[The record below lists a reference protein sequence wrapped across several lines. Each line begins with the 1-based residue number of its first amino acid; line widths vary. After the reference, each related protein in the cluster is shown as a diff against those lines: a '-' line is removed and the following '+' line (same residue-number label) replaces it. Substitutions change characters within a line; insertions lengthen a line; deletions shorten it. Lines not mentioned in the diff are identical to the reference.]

1 MKFSV
6 SCLLLALGTS
16 DAFTG
21 PSPSRSATSALDG
34 LVPMTGGTGA
44 TEFFNDQPFADSDA
58 AWSDANP
65 VIQWGK
71 ATSNSPPPIAVK
83 PESGVKSES
92 SPGMFGLTGGIDGSS
107 LLDNDAIFLETYN
120 GQARRK
126 ASPPPPA
133 LKTKPS
139 RAKGQAFSP
148 PPLQTYPS
156 TRKATPPPQALV
168 TKKAPPPASTKNLV
182 RMTGGV
188 EASSIL
194 DKDEI
199 DITSAFTDSYYDMQ
213 RFRNHKPVKEKVAPE
228 AAAAPA
234 PVNPTVQ
241 KAAAV
246 RDPNPVFPHV

>member
-16 DAFTG
+16 DAFTT
-21 PSPSRSATSALDG
+21 PSPSRSTTSALDG

-44 TEFFNDQPFADSDA
+44 TQLFNDQPFADSDA

-71 ATSNSPPPIAVK
+71 ALSNSPPPIAVK
-83 PESGVKSES
+83 PESAGKSES

-126 ASPPPPA
+126 TSPPPPA

-139 RAKGQAFSP
+139 GAKAFSP
-148 PPLQTYPS
+148 PPLQTHPS
-156 TRKATPPPQALV
+156 TRKATPPPQALL
-168 TKKAPPPASTKNLV
+168 TKKAPPPASTKSHLV

-199 DITSAFTDSYYDMQ
+199 DIMSAFTDSYYDMQ
-213 RFRNHKPVKEKVAPE
+213 RFRNHQPVQEVTAEVAPE
-228 AAAAPA
+228 PAAPF
-234 PVNPTVQ
+234 NPTVQ

-246 RDPNPVFPHV
+246 KDPNPVFPHV